1 MKTKELIRKIL
12 INRDLQIRRA
22 AVLVRRGNDF
32 FFPVLNVP
40 QKEEI
45 TCNSGEII
53 RIGPAVERR

>member
-12 INRDLQIRRA
+12 INKGLRIRRA

-45 TCNSGEII
+45 TCNSGGII
-53 RIGPAVERR
+53 RIDSPVG